1 MHNNVKV
8 DLLII
13 KNVVDILKSLTKP
26 NNKPLLSILNLIEN
40 IIKILKRTVDEA

>member
-1 MHNNVKV
+1 MHNVKV

-26 NNKPLLSILNLIEN
+26 NSKPLLSILNLI
-40 IIKILKRTVDEA
+40 

>member
-26 NNKPLLSILNLIEN
+26 NNKPLLSILNLI
-40 IIKILKRTVDEA
+40 